1 MQSKWLRGSAGAATR
16 RAFGTAALLFGVVGC
31 GGEPAD
37 AADTGSAAAT
47 DATDGGG
54 KQASWAQ
61 GYTVHLTFHGGEA
74 DGIEVTLDRDLYEI
88 PSAFSFGSTHYTKG
102 EVGFAVADTFTI
114 QRTNPQGVKVP
125 WLLEVGL
132 NFGLVVGSDVNPVHT
147 DKAGA
152 YPFSCNPPNIRIFFE
167 TLRYEST
174 CDGLSGTIQIDQYA
188 NTTGGRMAGSFSGK
202 LQTVF
207 PNASPGSMCEAA
219 TNAAI
224 CKKPEIWAEID
235 GHFGFTLPE
244 KSDGGG

>member
-1 MQSKWLRGSAGAATR
+1 MRARIDSRSGRNAAVRALATVALLAAT
-16 RAFGTAALLFGVVGC
+16 AGC
-31 GGEPAD
+31 GGDGDGTDAGTDTGAAD
-37 AADTGSAAAT
+37 AS
-47 DATDGGG
+47 DGGG
-54 KQASWAQ
+54 KQAAWAQ

-88 PSAFSFGSTHYTKG
+88 PTAFSFGSTHYTKG
-102 EVGFAVADTFTI
+102 EVGFAVADTFSI

-125 WLLEVGL
+125 WQLEVGL

-152 YPFSCNPPNIRIFFE
+152 YPFSCSPPNIRIFFE

-202 LQTVF
+202 LQSVF
-207 PNASPGSMCEAA
+207 PSASPGSMCEAA